1 MRKFNNAKSKEV
13 AEKLLKLVE
22 ETTIESRLDITF
34 QSKTHLANELASIM
48 SKLYAELLSTDHQNE
63 QFVLISADLFV
74 FFKDVK
80 KHLSLDETL
89 Q

>member
-48 SKLYAELLSTDHQNE
+48 SKLYAELLTDEHNE
-63 QFVLISADLFV
+63 TFMLISADLFV

>member
-1 MRKFNNAKSKEV
+1 MRRFNNAKSKEV

-22 ETTIESRLDITF
+22 ETTIESRLDISF
-34 QSKTHLANELASIM
+34 QSKTHIANELASIM
-48 SKLYAELLSTDHQNE
+48 AKLYAELLSTDLHDE
-63 QFVLISADLFV
+63 QFMLISADLFV